1 MATGDMESASPAVAE
16 RRVDPDAWDDAV
28 AAVGPA
34 QIVVGGPGTGKTEFL
49 VRRTL
54 HLIEHEGVDP
64 TGILLLSFG
73 RRGVADLR
81 DRVRAG
87 LGASVSHIDV
97 ATFHAFAARVLE
109 LLSHRRGWAT
119 APEVLTGPEQVAL
132 VQRLLRTEDPQR
144 WSPAFRSVLGTT
156 TFARE
161 VTDFILRTREELL
174 NGEQLADRAASR
186 SDWRGLPRF
195 IARYDATLR
204 ELHRTDYGTL
214 LAEAVWALEEVGG
227 AHAPFAMNHVL
238 VDEFQ
243 DTTHAQAR
251 LLRAVG
257 LGGASLTAAADPYQ
271 SIYSFRGAALENVA
285 RFPAEFGGTHGPAE
299 RLVLTTS
306 FRTPEAILESAV
318 RVTGG
323 GLPGAAGPVTPAPG
337 AGRVDVHQFNQETEE
352 AEWIASEVVRLH
364 LDEGIPYRSIGVFV
378 RSKRRFLR
386 NLSRA
391 LERRSVP
398 HDTPDSRLADHPA
411 VRFLLDAVVAATGT
425 DGPSETTRAVRRL
438 LLGAVYR
445 APLGVVRS
453 LEREALSEPGSWPAV
468 LAQSEHFAALGALLA
483 DPAWAH
489 SIPAQDGFWHVWS
502 ELPDLAA
509 IVADPARADERAAWS
524 SLAQVLSRWNERNP
538 AATLDDYRR
547 LSEQEDFEAQP
558 LLSYRPPEEDRLI
571 LTTLHQS
578 KGLECDVVFIAD
590 AVEGVF
596 PDLRTRDSLLG
607 VRHLLPHVP
616 TGTAEYR
623 AFRLQEERRLAY
635 TAMTRARRR
644 VVWTATATG
653 FEEGRGI
660 PSRFLALVAGTPTVA
675 EAVTRPAPRTHP
687 VTPLEA
693 EAELRRR
700 LTDPGAGAPER
711 LAALKVLTAPSA
723 VLRSPDAFAGVRAR
737 GPDSGLIPPDVQM
750 SPSQAEAYAACP
762 RRYAVERWLRVGDE
776 TTVYAEFGTLIHRV
790 LELTE
795 AEAHQQG
802 ESRGDLDRALAIL
815 DQEFEPGV
823 FGGDPYAEAWRRR
836 GIDGL
841 QRLYAMWPSRGAVVD
856 LERYLTLD
864 IGGVRW
870 RGYADRV
877 EADELGLKVVD
888 YKTTKNP
895 PTKADVESSLQLGF
909 YVLALAADRE
919 LAHHGPPHAAE
930 MWFPLKDQKRSLA
943 TRAFDMTNL
952 EVVHERLREV
962 SEKIAAENWEPT
974 PNDRCDR
981 CRVRELCPAWP
992 QGKEGFTS

>member
-1 MATGDMESASPAVAE
+1 MDCEAPELPDPRE
-16 RRVDPDAWDDAV
+16 RRVDPGDWPDAV
-28 AAVGPA
+28 TAIRPA

-54 HLIEHEGVDP
+54 HLIEDEGVDP
-64 TGILLLSFG
+64 ARILLLSFG

-81 DRVRAG
+81 NRIRAG
-87 LGASVSHIDV
+87 LSRSVSQIDV

-109 LLSHRRGWAT
+109 LIAHRRGWT
-119 APEVLTGPEQVAL
+119 TPPEVLTGPEQVAL
-132 VQRLLRTEDPQR
+132 VQRLLRSEDPDR
-144 WSPAFRSVLGTT
+144 WSPAFRGVLGTT

-161 VTDFILRTREELL
+161 VTDFVLRTREELL
-174 NGEQLADRAASR
+174 TGEQLTDLASSR
-186 SDWRGLPRF
+186 DDWRGLPRF

-204 ELHRTDYGTL
+204 DTQRTDYGTL
-214 LAEAVWALEEVGG
+214 LAEAVWALEAGG
-227 AHAPFAMNHVL
+227 EAGAPFDLDHVL
-238 VDEFQ
+238 VDEYQ

-251 LLRAVG
+251 LLRAAG
-257 LGGASLTAAADPYQ
+257 IGGASLTAAADPYQ

-285 RFPAEFGGTHGPAE
+285 RFPEDFAGDDGPAE
-299 RLVLTTS
+299 RIVLTTS
-306 FRTPEAILESAV
+306 FRTPEAILRAAV
-318 RVTGG
+318 QVTGG
-323 GLPGAAGPVTPAPG
+323 SLPGAAGPVAPAPG
-337 AGRVDVHQFNQETEE
+337 TGRVDVHQFDQETEE
-352 AEWIASEVVRLH
+352 AEWIAREIVRLH

-378 RSKRRFLR
+378 RSKHRFLP

-411 VRFLLDAVVAATGT
+411 VRFVLDTVLAATGSE
-425 DGPSETTRAVRRL
+425 GPSETTRAVRRL
-438 LLGAVYR
+438 LLGVVYR

-453 LEREALSEPGSWPAV
+453 LERQALGDPDGWPAV
-468 LAQSEHFAALGALLA
+468 LVRSERFGALGNLLA
-483 DPAWAH
+483 DASWADTL
-489 SIPAQDGFWHVWS
+489 PAQGGFWQIWS
-502 ELPDLAA
+502 TLPELTR
-509 IVADPARADERAAWS
+509 IVADADRRDERAAWA

-538 AATLDDYRR
+538 AATLDEYRR

-558 LLSYRPPEEDRLI
+558 LLSYRPPEEDRLV

-596 PDLRTRDSLLG
+596 PDLRSRDSLLG

-616 TGTAEYR
+616 TDTAEYR

-675 EAVTRPAPRTHP
+675 EAVTRPVPQSHP

-693 EAELRRR
+693 EADLRRR
-700 LTDPGAGAPER
+700 LTDPRIGAPER
-711 LAALKVLTAPSA
+711 LAALTILTGSQP
-723 VLRSPDAFAGVRAR
+723 VLRSPDAFAGVRER
-737 GPDSGLIPPDVQM
+737 GPDEGLIPSDVQL
-750 SPSQAEAYAACP
+750 SPSQAEAYATCP
-762 RRYAVERWLRVGDE
+762 RRYAIERWLRVGDE
-776 TTVYAEFGTLIHRV
+776 TTVYATFGTLIHRV

-795 AEAHQQG
+795 AEAHDRG
-802 ESRGDLDRALAIL
+802 AARGDVSRALEIL
-815 DQEFEPGV
+815 NEEFDPGV

-836 GIDGL
+836 GAEGL
-841 QRLYAMWPSRGAVVD
+841 ERLYAMWPSRGSVVD
-856 LERYLTLD
+856 LERFLTLD

-877 EADELGLKVVD
+877 EADEFGLKVVD

-895 PTKADVESSLQLGF
+895 PTKADVEASLQLGF
-909 YVLALAADRE
+909 YLLALAEDEEMA
-919 LAHHGPPHAAE
+919 AYGSPHGAE
-930 MWFPLKDQKRSLA
+930 MWFPLKDQKRSVA
-943 TRAFDMTNL
+943 TRRFDMANL
-952 EVVHERLREV
+952 DAVRAQLVAV
-962 SEKIAAENWEPT
+962 SEQIAAEQWEPT
-974 PNDRCDR
+974 PHDRCDR

-992 QGKEGFTS
+992 QGKEGFVS